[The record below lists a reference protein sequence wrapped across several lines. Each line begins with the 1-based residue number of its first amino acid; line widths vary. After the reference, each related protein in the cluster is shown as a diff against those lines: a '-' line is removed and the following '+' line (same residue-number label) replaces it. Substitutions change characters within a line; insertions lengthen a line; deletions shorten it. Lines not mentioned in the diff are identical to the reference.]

1 MNLSCSAIILGGALN
16 QTVHVKEMRRKFG
29 ARAWVLRILKHAGI
43 PTSSLI
49 DVYRSLVRPIL
60 DHPSNLFHSMLTD
73 EMSQALERL
82 RRVALKSIY
91 GLSMSYADCLRESGL
106 QLLSERRSELLLEFA
121 KKIGHLTP
129 LRITLVPT
137 KRKIVLLAEER
148 RKICPKLHI
157 PRASTKCSNLCH
169 ENNLK

>member
-121 KKIGHLTP
+121 KKNWPPHPSTDHFGSHKKKN
-129 LRITLVPT
+129 RPT
-137 KRKIVLLAEER
+137 R
-148 RKICPKLHI
+148 
-157 PRASTKCSNLCH
+157 
-169 ENNLK
+169 